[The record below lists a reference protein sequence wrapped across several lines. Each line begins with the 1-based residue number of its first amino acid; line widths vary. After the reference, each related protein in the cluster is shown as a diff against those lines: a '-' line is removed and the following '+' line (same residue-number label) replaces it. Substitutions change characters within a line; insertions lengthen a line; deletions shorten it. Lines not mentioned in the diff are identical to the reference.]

1 MPHFTSHEPG
11 SFCWVELA
19 TSDQQAAKAFY
30 SALFG
35 WVAVDSPIGPDE
47 VYTMFRLED
56 RPAAAGYTMRP
67 DEAAIA
73 PPHWNLY
80 VAVENADATAA
91 LATELGGKVFC
102 EPFNVADHGRMV
114 TIADPTGA
122 VFHAWQPMNHIGM
135 GIKDQAGCFCWADL
149 NTSDQQAAMGFY
161 HKLLGWNFLPGD
173 DNYVHV
179 RNGENFIGGIPPAEY
194 SSAAAPPH
202 WLVYFQVDD
211 CAVSTDQAKA
221 LGAEVLNGPFDL
233 DNVGTITVL
242 SDPQGAAFAL
252 FQGALTT

>member
-47 VYTMFRLED
+47 VYTMFQLED
-56 RPAAAGYTMRP
+56 RATAAGYTMRP

-73 PPHWNLY
+73 PPHWNVY
-80 VAVENADATAA
+80 VAVEDADATAA

-102 EPFNVADHGRMV
+102 APFNVAEHGRMV
-114 TIADPTGA
+114 TLADPTGA
-122 VFHAWQPMNHIGM
+122 VFHAWQAMNHIGM
-135 GIKDQAGCFCWADL
+135 GIRDEAGCFCWADL
-149 NTSDQQAAMGFY
+149 NTSDQAAAMGFY
-161 HKLLGWNFLPGD
+161 HKLLGWNFMPGD

-194 SSAAAPPH
+194 SSARTPPH

-211 CAVSTDQAKA
+211 CAATTEQAKA
-221 LGAEVLNGPFDL
+221 LGAKVLNGPFDL